1 MRKTSG
7 RRELWPRQS
16 RIKVSANSQS
26 IPPFSCRSCGNF
38 CTPDARVYVNRSKL
52 NTPAKLMGKMRRT

>member
-7 RRELWPRQS
+7 RRELRPRQS
-16 RIKVSANSQS
+16 RIKICASSQS
-26 IPPFSCRSCGNF
+26 IPPILVPLVRQF
-38 CTPDARVYVNRSKL
+38 CTPDAGVYVNRSKL